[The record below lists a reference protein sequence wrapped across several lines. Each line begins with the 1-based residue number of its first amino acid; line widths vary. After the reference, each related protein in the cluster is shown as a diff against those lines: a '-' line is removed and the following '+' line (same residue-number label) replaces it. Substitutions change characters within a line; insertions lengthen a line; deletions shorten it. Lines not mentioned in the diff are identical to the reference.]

1 MGRVEIAIV
10 THLSAAVAFLLLV
23 MMIVLGG
30 RRNRASFLLLATC
43 LAIGGWAVAIALSL
57 WTSGEIYPPIELLE
71 LGRNGLAIIFILL
84 VIDRTGGD
92 LVMARLLPLLALGV
106 IGFAAV
112 VRWQAPLTGYLEDI
126 QLRYCGLSLAVL
138 GLMSIENLV
147 RNTHADRRW
156 SIKFLAL
163 GLGVLFAYDI
173 VLYSATI
180 LYQRIDWLLWV
191 ARGFVDMFAAP
202 LIALTLARNPT
213 LAINVHVSR
222 QVVFHMTTL
231 LISGIYLLAL
241 SLAGFY
247 IRDFGGDWGS
257 VLKISLGIGSAILG
271 AILLTSGTARS
282 RLKEFINTNFFSYK
296 YDYRR
301 EWLRMIDALSSLGSL
316 ERLEERVIKALG
328 DIVDSP
334 AGGLWLSDE
343 ESATFR
349 LAAGWNWAR
358 RPKPPLA
365 AANALVERLR
375 EERADLL
382 VATLAEI
389 DDAATREWIAALGP
403 VWLIVPLVARER
415 LIGMVVLAPPRVSR
429 ELGWEDYQL
438 LRTAGLQLASYL
450 AEDEATRALVDAQQL
465 KEFNKTFTFVIHD
478 LKNVASQLGLLL
490 KNAEKHGDNPDF
502 QKDLMQ
508 TIRNS
513 VERMNRLLSQLG
525 SHRGAPGAARAQK
538 LGPVPLRPLVQ
549 ELIAGWPR
557 SSTALSL
564 AAEPS
569 ELTVRADAE
578 RLRQALTHVVQN
590 AVDAAGDRGHVELCL
605 RKAAARG
612 VIEVADDGPGMDQE
626 FINTQLF
633 RPFQTTKS
641 TGTGIG
647 AYQTRELVRG
657 MGGELEVESTPG
669 KGTIM
674 RLILPLAPAA
684 A

>member
-358 RPKPPLA
+358 PMTAP
-365 AANALVERLR
+365 
-375 EERADLL
+375 
-382 VATLAEI
+382 
-389 DDAATREWIAALGP
+389 P
-403 VWLIVPLVARER
+403 VWRMRWRGCSARR
-415 LIGMVVLAPPRVSR
+415 ARR
-429 ELGWEDYQL
+429 NGW
-438 LRTAGLQLASYL
+438 A
-450 AEDEATRALVDAQQL
+450 
-465 KEFNKTFTFVIHD
+465 
-478 LKNVASQLGLLL
+478 
-490 KNAEKHGDNPDF
+490 
-502 QKDLMQ
+502 
-508 TIRNS
+508 
-513 VERMNRLLSQLG
+513 
-525 SHRGAPGAARAQK
+525 
-538 LGPVPLRPLVQ
+538 
-549 ELIAGWPR
+549 
-557 SSTALSL
+557 
-564 AAEPS
+564 
-569 ELTVRADAE
+569 
-578 RLRQALTHVVQN
+578 
-590 AVDAAGDRGHVELCL
+590 C
-605 RKAAARG
+605 
-612 VIEVADDGPGMDQE
+612 
-626 FINTQLF
+626 
-633 RPFQTTKS
+633 
-641 TGTGIG
+641 
-647 AYQTRELVRG
+647 
-657 MGGELEVESTPG
+657 
-669 KGTIM
+669 
-674 RLILPLAPAA
+674 
-684 A
+684 